1 MVNEIV
7 EDYLSL
13 GWLNDELK
21 IEQLTDILSNHVYLP
36 IFKLEEIAT
45 RIVESVGDSD
55 DEEEIAKIV
64 RGEIDEVLEDVK
76 VLS

>member
-36 IFKLEEIAT
+36 IFKLEEIA
-45 RIVESVGDSD
+45 
-55 DEEEIAKIV
+55 KIV
-64 RGEIDEVLEDVK
+64 RREIDEVLEDVK